1 MSDCRCKIKEILL
14 AATWTLIVTHIRK
27 DAHHRGK
34 SEGALAC
41 ELQYQPHWG
50 LWADLLISVQGV
62 NESSS
67 EGWGTVH
74 PACPSLLP
82 VLAMNMELFCG
93 WELAYVFCLISRPH
107 SHFKGRSTRGL
118 DFLICLATESTTCMW
133 DQLPVRADNPTASK
147 YTYPP
152 PPHLVLPLHCPSLC
166 PLLRWCC
173 LEPDWSKLGL
183 ELHPIPDCSDYENW
197 DVYNVPSKKTVA
209 TVRGV
214 IF

>member
-1 MSDCRCKIKEILL
+1 MLL
-14 AATWTLIVTHIRK
+14 AMVLKWLIVTHIRE
-27 DAHHRGK
+27 DAQHLGK
-34 SEGALAC
+34 SGGVLAC
-41 ELQYQPHWG
+41 ELQYQPQWG
-50 LWADLLISVQGV
+50 LWADLLISVQSI

-147 YTYPP
+147 YTYSPPTHTP
-152 PPHLVLPLHCPSLC
+152 PPHPPTSLPFTMPPPSMMLPRALLVKTGSGAASNPWILLLWSVRCLQCSL
-166 PLLRWCC
+166 
-173 LEPDWSKLGL
+173 
-183 ELHPIPDCSDYENW
+183 
-197 DVYNVPSKKTVA
+197 
-209 TVRGV
+209 
-214 IF
+214 

>member
-1 MSDCRCKIKEILL
+1 MI
-14 AATWTLIVTHIRK
+14 HIRK
-27 DAHHRGK
+27 DAQHLGE
-34 SEGALAC
+34 SEDALSC

-50 LWADLLISVQGV
+50 SRADLLISIQNV

-67 EGWGTVH
+67 EGWGAVH
-74 PACPSLLP
+74 PACPLLLP

-147 YTYPP
+147 YTYSAPTSTSSSRFIALDYP
-152 PPHLVLPLHCPSLC
+152 
-166 PLLRWCC
+166 PLLPWCS
-173 LEPDWSKLGL
+173 LEPCWSKLGL
-183 ELHPIPDCSDYENW
+183 ELHPIPNCSY
-197 DVYNVPSKKTVA
+197 
-209 TVRGV
+209 
-214 IF
+214 